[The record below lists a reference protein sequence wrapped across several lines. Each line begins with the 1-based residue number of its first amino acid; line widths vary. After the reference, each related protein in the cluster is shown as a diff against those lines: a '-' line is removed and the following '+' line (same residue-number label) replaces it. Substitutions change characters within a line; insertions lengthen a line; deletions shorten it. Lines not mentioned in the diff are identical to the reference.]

1 MSGPSFCS
9 QARSVGVSVDRAP
22 CDLQTCAMLE
32 LAGVDVTVSGLK
44 ILDGVTMK
52 VPAGSITGLIGPN
65 GAGKTTAF
73 NVVSGFVRADAGTIT
88 FKGQSINRVKTHQLA
103 KLGISRTLQ
112 AVGLFP
118 TLTVLENVM
127 LGATSRTKTGILSDS
142 LALPWVDK
150 EQRVIREKSLEMLR
164 RFALDGVA
172 DSMPGEL
179 PYPTQKKV
187 ALARALVSEP
197 DLLLLDEPAGGVGAE
212 DIRELS
218 AVLQDLTPE
227 CTVLLV
233 EHHMELVMEVCDLIW
248 VLDAGKIIASGTPA
262 QIRSNQDVLA
272 AYLGEAEVL

>member
-1 MSGPSFCS
+1 
-9 QARSVGVSVDRAP
+9 
-22 CDLQTCAMLE
+22 MLE
-32 LAGVDVTVSGLK
+32 LIGVDVTVSGLK

-73 NVVSGFVRADAGTIT
+73 NVVCGFMRADTGTIS
-88 FKGQSINRVKTHQLA
+88 FKDQPINRVKTHQLA

-118 TLTVLENVM
+118 ALTVLENVM
-127 LGATSRTKTGILSDS
+127 LGATSRTKAGILSDS

-150 EQRVIREKSLEMLR
+150 EQRDIREKSREMLR
-164 RFALDGVA
+164 RLGLVDVVDA
-172 DSMPGEL
+172 MPVEL

-197 DLLLLDEPAGGVGAE
+197 DLLLLDEPAGGVGAD
-212 DIRELS
+212 DIREL
-218 AVLQDLTPE
+218 ATVLKALTPKV
-227 CTVLLV
+227 TVLLV
-233 EHHMELVMEVCDLIW
+233 EHHMELVMDVCDLIW

-262 QIRSNQDVLA
+262 QIRANNEVLT

>member
-1 MSGPSFCS
+1 MSGPSLFS
-9 QARSVGVSVDRAP
+9 QARRIGVSVDRMT
-22 CDLQTCAMLE
+22 CGLQTCAMLE
-32 LAGVDVTVSGLK
+32 LTGVDVTVSGLK

-73 NVVSGFVRADAGTIT
+73 NVVSGFIRADAGTIT
-88 FKGQSINRVKTHQLA
+88 FQGQSINRVKTHRLA
-103 KLGISRTLQ
+103 KLGIARTLQ

-127 LGATSRTKTGILSDS
+127 LGATSRIKAGILSDS

-150 EQRVIREKSLEMLR
+150 EQRVIREKSLEILG
-164 RFALDGVA
+164 RFALDSVVDA
-172 DSMPGEL
+172 MPGEL

-218 AVLQDLTPE
+218 ALLQQLTPE

-262 QIRSNQDVLA
+262 QIRSNQDVIT
-272 AYLGEAEVL
+272 AYLGEAEIS